1 MSSKPSESSTSETR
15 VRERPNRASRTLTD
29 EEGRI
34 WRVREVLF
42 ADAAPS
48 LIFESEVG
56 FRRVR
61 AYPAEW
67 RALGDVELFEL
78 SWRT

>member
-1 MSSKPSESSTSETR
+1 MSSRPIESSAEESR
-15 VRERPNRASRTLTD
+15 VAERSRRGARTMMD
-29 EEGRI
+29 EDGRL

-42 ADAAPS
+42 ADTAPS
-48 LIFESEVG
+48 LIFESEIG

-61 AYPAEW
+61 AYPEAW
-67 RALGDVELFEL
+67 SKLTDVELFEL